1 MSLFHKRKELVFDKL
16 LETPLFPNMTENV
29 FFDKNKGAIP
39 FILSEYQSWIKDT
52 GNEMPPVL
60 FFLGMYKEY
69 GEELWSYWGSCI
81 YTEQSIL
88 EELKEK
94 IEKIVNFPKN
104 KDLTDFSVKLFTFT
118 YDDVTTKLDQV
129 EKKKKNWKDDPQEEE
144 KLDDQGENDLRMA
157 IKNWLEE
164 TSFTDFENDLKKNV
178 IGQEGLSTVLGS
190 VYYYLNSI
198 ANGGSNKCNVIVTA
212 PSGTGKTETFRSLR
226 QYFQKYVPDLV
237 ISQID
242 LSQITSEGFK
252 GKDTK
257 YMVLPLLENAK
268 QNGIGIIFLDEFD
281 KRLIPATAM
290 SGDDVN
296 KAIQSQILTVVE
308 GNMFSASIGKEIRT
322 INTENTLF
330 IALGSFDE
338 IRRKRGEISKRE
350 IKGFGSQEEKKEIL
364 HYEPI
369 TKEDMIELG
378 GIYELL
384 GRFPL
389 VVNYQKLSREAA
401 ILIIDKIRKEIG
413 NGFGMPIEISKDY
426 QEKLI
431 ASVNTEYGC
440 RQITSMIYESTIPAF
455 VRAMKTR
462 NSSPYEIYLNENGNG
477 CLREVTLEKPRKVM
491 QVSLEGEKEAEYES

>member
-1 MSLFHKRKELVFDKL
+1 MSLFHKRKEPVFDKL
-16 LETPLFPNMTENV
+16 LETPLFPDVTENV
-29 FFDKNKGAIP
+29 FFNKKKGAIP

-60 FFLGMYKEY
+60 FFLGVHKEY

-94 IEKIVNFPKN
+94 IMNFPRN
-104 KDLTDFSVKLFTFT
+104 KDLTDFSVKLFT
-118 YDDVTTKLDQV
+118 YDDVTIKWDQV
-129 EKKKKNWKDDPQEEE
+129 EEKKKNWKGDSQEEE
-144 KLDDQGENDLRMA
+144 NSDDQGENNLRTS
-157 IKNWLEE
+157 IKNWMEA
-164 TSFTDFENDLKKNV
+164 TSFADFENDLKKRV

-198 ANGGSNKCNVIVTA
+198 ANGGSNKCNVIITA
-212 PSGTGKTETFRSLR
+212 PSGTGKTKTFRSLR

-257 YMVLPLLENAK
+257 YMVLPLLENAN

-281 KRLIPATAM
+281 KRLVPATTTD
-290 SGDDVN
+290 GDDVN

-338 IRRKRGEISKRE
+338 IRRRRGEISKRE
-350 IKGFGSQEEKKEIL
+350 IKGFGSPGEKKEIL

-389 VVNYQKLSREAA
+389 VINYQKLSREAA

-440 RQITSMIYESTIPAF
+440 RQITSMIYESAIPAF

-477 CLREVTLEKPRKVM
+477 CLREVTSEKPMKAV